1 MPAPFWQLVTLF
13 IGIAET
19 MRARKG
25 WVEPSPGN
33 VFKLRPE
40 YKPGAARSA
49 LSART
54 DIRVLMRW
62 RGCVLISQTGDLGWD
77 PLQLYPLEAAGAK
90 DMQTRELNNG
100 RLGAPLQHAGPLALV
115 RCCLSGLTC
124 VGDAAMVAVVI
135 FALEEG
141 ITGEKV
147 TEHWPFRALNSE

>member
-1 MPAPFWQLVTLF
+1 VPAPFWQLLTLF

-49 LSART
+49 LSARGYALRARSCT
-54 DIRVLMRW
+54 VCSCTGVHSSAKTVCSCTVLAELVRVQLF
-62 RGCVLISQTGDLGWD
+62 LHSGDLGWD

-100 RLGAPLQHAGPLALV
+100 RLGAQHAPIAF
-115 RCCLSGLTC
+115 
-124 VGDAAMVAVVI
+124 VVY
-135 FALEEG
+135 A
-141 ITGEKV
+141 
-147 TEHWPFRALNSE
+147 RAWLCIYAG